1 MSQVAI
7 DHPIIDA
14 AEGCFQR
21 NGVRRTTV
29 EDVAVAAGVARVTVY
44 RQIGGRGDL
53 VRLVLLRT
61 VDRHLER
68 LAPRLIEKADLGEAL
83 VELVMGTVGAAR
95 RDDLLLLYASEER
108 GMLGGPVPG
117 MMDPLFE
124 RFGAVVEE
132 LVSCMPGNLR
142 SEVTSGEA
150 GEWLLRVIISF
161 LTIESSTTKS
171 VEATYEMVGRLV
183 MPALIESF
191 PKTSCSSVKAL

>member
-1 MSQVAI
+1 MSQVVI

-14 AEGCFQR
+14 AEECFQR

-29 EDVAVAAGVARVTVY
+29 EDVAVAAGVSRVTVY

-68 LAPRLIEKADLGEAL
+68 LTPRLMEKADLGEAL

-108 GMLGGPVPG
+108 GRLGGPVPG

-124 RFGAVVEE
+124 RFGAVVGE
-132 LVSCMPGNLR
+132 LASCLPGTLR
-142 SEVTSGEA
+142 SEVTFGEA
-150 GEWLLRVIISF
+150 GEWLLRVIISL
-161 LTIESSTTKS
+161 LTIESSMTES
-171 VEATYEMVGRLV
+171 VESTYEMVGRLV
-183 MPALIESF
+183 MPALLES
-191 PKTSCSSVKAL
+191 PLKTA